1 MYQLACGQCG
11 MSDSEFWQCT
21 LRDVNNRIKG
31 FFELEQYRQ
40 QREWERSRW
49 LATVLLSPSLQKG
62 KTLKPKDLIEFEW
75 EKPKAKPKKQLSEQE
90 EKERKEFLAKLD
102 KLHFEEKKKKLN
114 G

>member
-1 MYQLACGQCG
+1 ML
-11 MSDSEFWQCT
+11 DSEFWECT
-21 LRDVNNRIKG
+21 IRDVNNRIKG

-40 QREWERSRW
+40 RREWERSRW
-49 LATVLLSPSLQKG
+49 IATVLLSPNVKKG

-90 EKERKEFLAKLD
+90 KKQHKEFLSKLD
-102 KLHFEEKKKKLN
+102 KLHLEEKQKKFN